1 MPRVAPVVPV
11 SDWRNKTAEMTR
23 LVEQTD
29 GPVYVTVNGRSR
41 IVCLSIENYE
51 AERFE
56 SEIYAKLKEA
66 EAQRDAGLPTL
77 SHNKVMADLRARKKN
92 T

>member
-1 MPRVAPVVPV
+1 MSRIPQVVPV

-23 LVEQTD
+23 LVEEAD
-29 GPVYVTVNGRSR
+29 GPVFVTVNGRSR
-41 IVCLSIENYE
+41 IVCLSVENYE

-66 EAQRDAGLPTL
+66 EAQREAGAPTVPHRQVL
-77 SHNKVMADLRARKKN
+77 AELRGRKAQR
-92 T
+92 